1 MNVEIMRVLLLPT
14 KVMTVVGTMTMMRLL
29 MMLTMM
35 MMFFDPMHVH
45 LHHRNPF
52 RSISVVLCMRFVSY
66 TSILRRVSS
75 ICSLSR

>member
-1 MNVEIMRVLLLPT
+1 MHVEIMRVLLLPT

-52 RSISVVLCMRFVSY
+52 RSILVVLCMRFVS
-66 TSILRRVSS
+66 
-75 ICSLSR
+75 

>member
-1 MNVEIMRVLLLPT
+1 MHVEIMRVLLLPT

-45 LHHRNPF
+45 LHHRKNPF
-52 RSISVVLCMRFVSY
+52 RSILVVLCMRF
-66 TSILRRVSS
+66 
-75 ICSLSR
+75 LS